1 MSIGWVI
8 RRGTKYLGDI
18 KCSVNAHYSYYNDG
32 TVIITGSLEHLHSNK
47 HSSTYLAIIH
57 FAIYRWKIFSDAKVS
72 SLNKAQRGDV
82 FWFLD

>member
-1 MSIGWVI
+1 MSIGGVI
-8 RRGTKYLGDI
+8 RRATKYLGDI
-18 KCSVNAHYSYYNDG
+18 KCSINAHYSYSNDG